1 MARGSL
7 ARAERA
13 NEKGGAFF
21 LLLAAALTAIL
32 FWQPEKAPEPVGR
45 DGYLVS
51 AGAPTL
57 TGVDTVISRQTLL
70 QGTLLSVSPE
80 HPLPADFPAPN
91 TRAVRA
97 MVGSYLPAQEGV
109 ALWRDAVY
117 ALCEMQAVRP
127 LEEGVTL
134 CRGAVSAAQ
143 QEAWQREAFARYL
156 SVYPLSEAL
165 QSAQAAVPG
174 AGESEHR
181 TGYAIDL
188 TMTGALNLSQADP
201 LLRNDTGAWLAENM
215 WQYGWVRRYGPGSK
229 AEGGCENVHLRYVGK
244 VHAAAMHALSLDLEE
259 YLDFLH
265 LQGAVTLCRDGEAWA
280 CLYALPCDDDLT
292 VSLPAETEYQAS
304 LDNRGYAIL
313 AVAANG
319 RF

>member
-1 MARGSL
+1 MAKSIL

-13 NEKGGAFF
+13 NERGGILF
-21 LLLAAALTAIL
+21 LLLAAALATL
-32 FWQPEKAPEPVGR
+32 VFWQPEQAPVPMGR

-51 AGAPTL
+51 AGAPAL
-57 TGVDTVISRQTLL
+57 TGADTVIPRQTLL
-70 QGTLLSVSPE
+70 QGTLLSVSPL

-127 LEEGVTL
+127 LEDGVTL
-134 CRGAVSAAQ
+134 CRGALSAAQ

-174 AGESEHR
+174 ASESEHR
-181 TGYAIDL
+181 TGYALDL
-188 TMTGALNLSQADP
+188 MMTGALNLSQADP
-201 LLRNDTGAWLAENM
+201 LLRNETGMWLAENM
-215 WQYGWVRRYGPGSK
+215 WHYGWVRRFGPGSQ

-244 VHAAAMHALSLDLEE
+244 VHAAVMHALSLDLEE
-259 YLDFLH
+259 YLDYLH
-265 LQGAVTLCRDGEAWA
+265 VQGAVTVSRDGEPWA
-280 CLYALPCDDDLT
+280 YLYALPCDGNLT
-292 VSLPAETEYQAS
+292 VPLPPDAEYQSS

-319 RF
+319 KF

>member
-1 MARGSL
+1 MAKSIL

-13 NEKGGAFF
+13 NGKGGAFF
-21 LLLAAALTAIL
+21 LLLAAALAAMV
-32 FWQPEKAPEPVGR
+32 FWQPGQAPEPVGR

-51 AGAPTL
+51 AGAPAL
-57 TGVDTVISRQTLL
+57 TGTDTVISRQTLL
-70 QGTLLSVSPE
+70 QGTLLSVSPL

-91 TRAVRA
+91 TRAIRA

-127 LEEGVTL
+127 LEDGVTL

-174 AGESEHR
+174 ADESEHR
-181 TGYAIDL
+181 TGYALDL
-188 TMTGALNLSQADP
+188 MMTGALNLSQADP
-201 LLRNDTGAWLAENM
+201 LLRNDTGVWLAENM
-215 WQYGWVRRYGPGSK
+215 WRSGWIRRYGPGSK

-244 VHAAAMHALSLDLEE
+244 VHAAAMHALNLDLEE
-259 YLDFLH
+259 YLDYLH
-265 LQGAVTLCRDGEAWA
+265 QQGAVTVCRDGAPWA
-280 CLYALPCDDDLT
+280 YLYALPCDGGLT
-292 VSLPAETEYQAS
+292 IPLPADTEYQVS
-304 LDNRGYAIL
+304 LDNRGYAVL
-313 AVAANG
+313 AMAANG
-319 RF
+319 KF